1 MKFFIGDKEEQL
13 TKRLQGGDNTALKDF
28 YSLYGGYL
36 TGVCSRYI
44 SDDEDVKDVFQD
56 ALINIFSHIKD
67 FKYRGAGSLQAW
79 STRITVNQSL
89 NFLRGKNKLE
99 TTALVRDVADETEGM
114 DPETEDISPEV
125 LHRLVRELP
134 TGYRTIFN
142 LYVFENKSHK
152 EIAEILGIKI
162 DSSCSQFSRAKN
174 LLAKMI
180 TDYRKNKNN
189 PR

>member
-1 MKFFIGDKEEQL
+1 MKFFIGDREEQL
-13 TKRLQGGDNTALKDF
+13 TKRLQDGDKAALKDF

-36 TGVCSRYI
+36 SGVCSRYI

-79 STRITVNQSL
+79 STRIAANQSL

-99 TTALVRDVADETEGM
+99 ITTLDRDLPDEDEVE
-114 DPETEDISPEV
+114 DPKTEDISPEV

-152 EIAEILGIKI
+152 EIAEMLGIKT

-180 TDYRKNKNN
+180 TDYNKNKHN